1 MPAGGIVRRYW
12 DASCFLTLLN
22 NEEGVEDC
30 EIILNEAKEEKTRI
44 YVSPIVQV
52 EVIRPRSSPRPIP
65 VETRGQIQSFFEND
79 YIKWRI
85 IDRDISNLAQNLCW
99 DYGLHPWDAL
109 HLAATLDLQCDL
121 LETYDPD
128 LLKLDGQVPDSS
140 LGIQKPNWR
149 GQAKLF
155 DDE

>member
-1 MPAGGIVRRYW
+1 MAAGGIIRRYW
-12 DASCFLTLLN
+12 DATCFIALLN
-22 NEEGVEDC
+22 DEEGAEDC
-30 EIILNEAKEEKTRI
+30 ENILNEAKEAKTLI
-44 YVSPIVQV
+44 YVSPLVQT
-52 EVIRPRSSPRPIP
+52 EVIRPRGSPKPIP
-65 VETRGQIQSFFEND
+65 VEIKTQVQAFFEND

-85 IDRDISNLAQNLCW
+85 IDRDIANSAQNLCW
-99 DYGLHPWDAL
+99 DYNLHPRDAL
-109 HLAATLDLQCDL
+109 HLAAALDLQCDL

-155 DDE
+155 DNE